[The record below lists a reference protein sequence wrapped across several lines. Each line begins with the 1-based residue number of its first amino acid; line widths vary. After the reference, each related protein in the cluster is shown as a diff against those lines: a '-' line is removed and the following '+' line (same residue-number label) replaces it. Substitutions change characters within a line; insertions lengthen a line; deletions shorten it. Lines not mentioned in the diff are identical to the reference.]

1 MYAPPR
7 QLMIAGDEGAG
18 QPSGLALHVPG
29 LIPGIAWALRK
40 RGGLMVQKIDE
51 KQAVE
56 HVYQRLTARFP
67 GVDPATVRLA
77 VEEALSSLDG
87 PVRNYVP
94 VLVERAARERLTSI

>member
-1 MYAPPR
+1 
-7 QLMIAGDEGAG
+7 
-18 QPSGLALHVPG
+18 
-29 LIPGIAWALRK
+29 
-40 RGGLMVQKIDE
+40 MVRKIDE
-51 KQAVE
+51 KEAVE

-94 VLVERAARERLTSI
+94 VLVERAARERLTPARGAPAMSVG